1 MGNQKSL
8 LQQNKSLKDVIKNI
22 GKEDVIDPCP
32 ICNVELFF
40 DEETSKRCAILDEKN
55 NIEGWLCPNCKSE
68 FENDDTVVD
77 LFTNL
82 EVRGES

>member
-8 LQQNKSLKDVIKNI
+8 LQQNKSLKDVIKHI
-22 GKEDVIDPCP
+22 GEKDVLDPCP

-40 DEETSKRCAILDEKN
+40 DETTSKRCAILDAN
-55 NIEGWLCPNCKSE
+55 NNVVGWLCPNCKSE

-82 EVRGES
+82 EVKGES

>member
-1 MGNQKSL
+1 MGNRKSL

-55 NIEGWLCPNCKSE
+55 NIEGWLCPNCKIE

>member
-22 GKEDVIDPCP
+22 DKEDVIDPCP

-40 DEETSKRCAILDEKN
+40 DEETSKRCAILDSNN

-68 FENDDTVVD
+68 FKNDDTVIDV
-77 LFTNL
+77 FTNL

>member
-8 LQQNKSLKDVIKNI
+8 LQQNKSLKEVIKHI
-22 GKEDVIDPCP
+22 DKKDVLDPCP
-32 ICNVELFF
+32 ICNVELVF
-40 DEETSKRCAILDEKN
+40 DETTSKRCAILDAN
-55 NIEGWLCPNCKSE
+55 NNVVGWICPNCKSE

>member
-8 LQQNKSLKDVIKNI
+8 LQQNKSLKEVIKHI
-22 GKEDVIDPCP
+22 DKKDVLDPCP

-40 DEETSKRCAILDEKN
+40 DETTSKRCAILDAN
-55 NIEGWLCPNCKSE
+55 NNVVGWICPNCKSE

-82 EVRGES
+82 EVRGE

>member
-1 MGNQKSL
+1 MGNRKSL

-40 DEETSKRCAILDEKN
+40 DETTSKRCAILDAN
-55 NIEGWLCPNCKSE
+55 NNVVGWLCPNCKSE

-82 EVRGES
+82 EVKGES